1 LNEDLAPDRLL
12 AAYANGIFPMPA
24 DGRLLW
30 WSPDPRA
37 VLEPARFHVSR
48 SLRRTRRRFE
58 IRVNTTFAAVIDGC
72 ADPRRP
78 HGWIDEEIRA
88 AYVRLHELGWAHSVE
103 AWDADGRLAG
113 GLYGVAM
120 GRLFAAESM
129 FHVATDASKAAL
141 AGLVERLDGDALI
154 DVQWLTP
161 HLASLGAIEVPR
173 EEYLRRLRRALG
185 E

>member
-1 LNEDLAPDRLL
+1 
-12 AAYANGIFPMPA
+12 MPV
-24 DGRLLW
+24 DGEMLW
-30 WSPDPRA
+30 WSPDPRG
-37 VLEPARFHVSR
+37 VLDPGRFHVSR

-58 IRVNTTFAAVIDGC
+58 IRVNTAFAAVIDAC

-78 HGWIDEEIRA
+78 HGWITAEIRD
-88 AYVRLHELGWAHSVE
+88 AYVGLHELGWAHSVE

-113 GLYGVAM
+113 GLYGVAI

-141 AGLVERLDGDALI
+141 AALVERLGPDALI

-161 HLASLGAIEVPR
+161 HLASLGAIEIPR
-173 EEYLRRLRRALG
+173 EEYLRRLERALA